1 MKISYL
7 VAKWQIR
14 RVFGPLALLS
24 LFLAL
29 NAQAA
34 DGISVKVETFLS
46 AELISGP
53 HYTMA
58 PKAEIRR
65 AIAFYN
71 LDTSYGKTKVSGT
84 VALLERI
91 DELRAIATL
100 EEMKKTDV
108 YTDAVKK
115 SAGGPLDTGK
125 ALVDDPVGT
134 VSDTAKGL
142 GGFLA
147 DVGYSIVSDDPSQE
161 NVAKTAT
168 GFSAAKR
175 KLAHQLGVNP
185 YSSFEPLQDHMSEIA
200 WTMVGGGLTVTA
212 AFSMI
217 NNTAGLVVR
226 VTAGSNKARTLVRD
240 NSPRKLKNH
249 NIEALEAMGVSEDLA
264 EAVLDNHN
272 FDPEAITRIVVA
284 LQELAGVD
292 GRGDLVG
299 RIALVATPSQATKAR
314 DWMELL
320 ASYHATVAPAK
331 SLIIVS
337 TAPFLVD
344 AKGKVHGVF
353 PTDYI
358 TTDPSIEAGIGNVSK
373 KVAAMKLKL
382 GPFYATGKIDPKMK
396 GMLRDAGWAEVHD
409 HAENLLRKE

>member
-1 MKISYL
+1 MI
-7 VAKWQIR
+7 
-14 RVFGPLALLS
+14 LALLTLS
-24 LFLAL
+24 VSMAL
-29 NAQAA
+29 NAQETG
-34 DGISVKVETFLS
+34 GIRVKVETFLPS
-46 AELISGP
+46 ELISGP

-58 PKAEIRR
+58 PKAEVRR
-65 AIAFYN
+65 AIAFFKLN
-71 LDTSYGKTKVSGT
+71 TSYGKTQVSGT

-100 EEMKKTDV
+100 EDMKKTDV
-108 YTDAVKK
+108 YTDALKK
-115 SAGGPLDTGK
+115 SAGGPLDTAK

-142 GGFLA
+142 GSFFA
-147 DVGYSIVSDDPSQE
+147 DVGYSIVSGDPSQE
-161 NVAKTAT
+161 NVAKTAL
-168 GFSAAKR
+168 GFGAAKR

-212 AFSMI
+212 AFSQI
-217 NNTAGLVVR
+217 GNTAGQVVR
-226 VTAGSNKARTLVRD
+226 ITAGSNKARMLVRD
-240 NSPRKLKNH
+240 KSPRELRNH
-249 NIEALEAMGVSEDLA
+249 NIEALEAMGMNEDLA

-284 LQELAGVD
+284 LQDLKGVD

-314 DWMELL
+314 DWTELL
-320 ASYHATVAPAK
+320 ASYHATVAPAR

-344 AKGKVHGVF
+344 ASGKVHAVF

-358 TTDPSIEAGIGNVSK
+358 TTDPAIEAGISTVSK
-373 KVAAMKLKL
+373 AVAAMKLKL

-396 GMLRDAGWAEVHD
+396 GMLREAGWTEVHD
-409 HAENLLRKE
+409 RAEKILRTE